1 MGNMRYCPQ
10 CGHALEP
17 TARFCE
23 NCGAAVSKVP
33 DGQKNETEKVFTPRR
48 SGETAGRVAGNP
60 PQRRPLGD
68 ADTTQTGAA
77 ILRSGVR
84 QADIMKDLRR
94 QEQGIHSGV
103 RRREHPL

>member
-23 NCGAAVSKVP
+23 NCGAAVSRVP

-48 SGETAGRVAGNP
+48 GGEAAGRVAGNP
-60 PQRRPLGD
+60 PQRRPQGD
-68 ADTTQTGAA
+68 ADATQTGAGN
-77 ILRSGVR
+77 RPQRRPSGVY
-84 QADIMKDLRR
+84 
-94 QEQGIHSGV
+94 
-103 RRREHPL
+103 

>member
-68 ADTTQTGAA
+68 VDTTQTGAGN
-77 ILRSGVR
+77 RPQRRPSG
-84 QADIMKDLRR
+84 
-94 QEQGIHSGV
+94 G
-103 RRREHPL
+103 

>member
-33 DGQKNETEKVFTPRR
+33 DEQKNETEKVFTPRR
-48 SGETAGRVAGNP
+48 SGEIARRVAGNP

-68 ADTTQTGAA
+68 ADTTQTGAGNPPQRRPLGDA
-77 ILRSGVR
+77 DTTQTGAGNRPQRRPSG
-84 QADIMKDLRR
+84 
-94 QEQGIHSGV
+94 G
-103 RRREHPL
+103 